1 MLNSYNMYRILH
13 ELSFNIKIYEMSLE
27 NISKCYNVSGMSF
40 IKGYIKLMSVRFFLS
55 HGFSA
60 HTNLPL

>member
-1 MLNSYNMYRILH
+1 MYRILH

-40 IKGYIKLMSVRFFLS
+40 IKGYIKLMSVRFF
-55 HGFSA
+55 SA
-60 HTNLPL
+60 HTNQPL